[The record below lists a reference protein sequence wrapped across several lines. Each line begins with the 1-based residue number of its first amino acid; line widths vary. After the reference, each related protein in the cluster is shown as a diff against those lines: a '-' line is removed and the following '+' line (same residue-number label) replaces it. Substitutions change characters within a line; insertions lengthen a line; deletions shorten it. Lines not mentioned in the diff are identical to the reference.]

1 MLINKAIGERM
12 TELAKERDRSVSY
25 LARKGGL
32 RESTATEIVRGDSKN
47 PRITSIMR
55 FCEGCNITL
64 EEFFA
69 SPLFEATE
77 EEKEE

>member
-1 MLINKAIGERM
+1 MRINEAIGERM
-12 TELAKERDRSVSY
+12 IELAKERDRSVSY

-55 FCEGCNITL
+55 FCEGCNISL

-69 SPLFEATE
+69 SPLFETE
-77 EEKEE
+77 EIEED